1 MNYECKKCNYKTNLK
16 YSFNRHL
23 NRQNPCDNKNIIVCE
38 YCNKKFTHINN
49 YYTHKKHKCKIL
61 NNNNIKDDEIQELE
75 KELKKTELTIK
86 KKELYLKDKELDSKI
101 KKLEINKIEIN
112 NTTNNNTTNNNIT
125 NNINIVAYGKEDMS
139 IINKEDLKS
148 IFKNGS
154 HSIQKILKLVNFNK
168 DHPENHNIFS
178 NNLKND
184 YVKLYNG
191 ETWEMHKYGTAFFLI
206 LNEKLYYLRD
216 KFNEMVNEIDM
227 ETFTNFDDFIEDFDD
242 CKLEPNMQNNL
253 KLFLYNNRHYAKR
266 THKL

>member
-1 MNYECKKCNYKTNLK
+1 MYKCNECNYNTNSEAF
-16 YSFNRHL
+16 YNRHL
-23 NRQNPCDNKNIIVCE
+23 NKKKSCNSKIKKKITCE
-38 YCNKKFTHINN
+38 YCNILFTNINN
-49 YYTHKKHKCKIL
+49 YYRHKKFNCKIL
-61 NNNNIKDDEIQELE
+61 KQIKKDNEIELKLE
-75 KELKKTELTIK
+75 DLKIKLKEELKEELKKELKNNIINNTINNN
-86 KKELYLKDKELDSKI
+86 Y
-101 KKLEINKIEIN
+101 
-112 NTTNNNTTNNNIT
+112 NTTNNT
-125 NNINIVAYGKEDMS
+125 INIVAYGKEDMS
-139 IINKEDLKS
+139 IIDKEDLKS
-148 IFKNGS
+148 IFKDGS

-168 DHPENHNIFS
+168 KYPENHNIFS

-206 LNEKLYYLRD
+206 LNEKLYYLRN

-242 CKLEPNMQNNL
+242 CKLEPNMQQNL

>member
-1 MNYECKKCNYKTNLK
+1 M
-16 YSFNRHL
+16 
-23 NRQNPCDNKNIIVCE
+23 
-38 YCNKKFTHINN
+38 NN
-49 YYTHKKHKCKIL
+49 YYSHKKHICKVL
-61 NNNNIKDDEIQELE
+61 KNIKE
-75 KELKKTELTIK
+75 KELNNELK
-86 KKELYLKDKELDSKI
+86 KKELKEELKKELKEEL
-101 KKLEINKIEIN
+101 KKEFKNNIINNTIN
-112 NTTNNNTTNNNIT
+112 NTTNNNTINNNT
-125 NNINIVAYGKEDMS
+125 INIVAYGKEDMS

-253 KLFLYNNRHYAKR
+253 KLFLYNNNYYY
-266 THKL
+266 KL